1 MKQLL
6 LLLLCGIICSFA
18 EEPEWINPI
27 PDLDK
32 MQLVGTVQS
41 VAQRVYEVSKRGDA
55 LKKRYLM
62 LDPLENWD
70 IKFNKKGFIVEKKC
84 YDAANQVLFY
94 YDYKYKKQNQ
104 LQRRNM
110 YDSRGY
116 RLEQLAYVY
125 TASGQVAAESIY
137 KSDNS
142 LLVRYVHTYSAKGL
156 LVQTDV
162 HAPTNVY
169 TTSKYEFVH
178 NKAGQLIEQHT
189 YNQNHRKHQ
198 TDTYRYDEN
207 GFPKEHII
215 TNHMDQFV
223 FTSYSQYDERG
234 NIVTYQAPAE
244 TEPLTS
250 YTYTFDATGNWIRRV
265 HYKKGKPV
273 DMVERVI
280 VYG

>member
-6 LLLLCGIICSFA
+6 LLLLCGIICSFT
-18 EEPEWINPI
+18 ETPEWINPI
-27 PDLDK
+27 TDLDD
-32 MQLVGTVQS
+32 MGLVGAVQS
-41 VAQRVYEVSKRGDA
+41 VSQRVYEVSKREDT

-70 IKFNKKGFIVEKKC
+70 IKFNKKGFIIEKKC
-84 YDAANQVLFY
+84 YDATNKVLFY
-94 YDYKYKKQNQ
+94 YDYKYKKQTQ

-116 RLEQLAYVY
+116 RLEQLAYTY
-125 TASGQVAAESIY
+125 NALGQVAAESIY

-142 LLVRYVHTYSAKGL
+142 LLVRYIHNYGAKGL

-169 TTSKYEFVH
+169 TTSKYEFLY
-178 NKAGQLIEQHT
+178 NKEGHLIEQHT
-189 YNQNHRKHQ
+189 YNQKHQKHQ
-198 TDTYRYDEN
+198 TDTYHYDEN
-207 GFPKEHII
+207 GFIKKHIM
-215 TNHMDQFV
+215 TNHLDQFM
-223 FTSYSQYDERG
+223 FTSYSQYDAKG
-234 NIVTYQAPAE
+234 NIITFQAPAE

-273 DMVERVI
+273 NMVERVI
-280 VYG
+280 VYS